1 MATSLELGG
10 EQNKE
15 NISIIN
21 YPPSEWVDM
30 RDPGSDALRGAERHW
45 GCGSSDKGY
54 LTHTWGS
61 GKVSQ
66 GGEFLPD

>member
-1 MATSLELGG
+1 
-10 EQNKE
+10 
-15 NISIIN
+15 
-21 YPPSEWVDM
+21 M

-45 GCGSSDKGY
+45 GCGSSEKGY
-54 LTHTWGS
+54 LTHIWGS